1 MIVFFQLLRRAGKG
15 GHETR
20 QGKTWSRDAMQK
32 QSEQS
37 GAEQS
42 GVERSRAEQ
51 SRAEQSRAGQGR
63 AEQGREDQSRAEQS
77 RAKQSRAGQSRAEQG
92 RAEHET
98 VQGRAGQE
106 TQCKNRTREMNQ
118 NIVDQNRRKTYLR
131 LLFPTATLQRTTL
144 IRVEKTEL
152 THY

>member
-42 GVERSRAEQ
+42 G
-51 SRAEQSRAGQGR
+51 AEQSRAGQGR
-63 AEQGREDQSRAEQS
+63 AEQGREEQRKSEKIRAEQS
-77 RAKQSRAGQSRAEQG
+77 RAEQGRAEQG

>member
-42 GVERSRAEQ
+42 
-51 SRAEQSRAGQGR
+51 RAGQGR
-63 AEQGREDQSRAEQS
+63 AGQGRAGQGRAGQGRARQSMAEKIRAEQS
-77 RAKQSRAGQSRAEQG
+77 

-118 NIVDQNRRKTYLR
+118 NIVEQKRRKTYLR
-131 LLFPTATLQRTTL
+131 LLFPTATLQKTTL